1 MSEYMKQF
9 KIQVASKIPGIKFQD
24 KSGGELQLIKDGNVV
39 ATIKDEKDYVTV
51 TIKNNTF
58 KYDKWYTKPEHLA
71 ETIRVYIE
79 RS

>member
-24 KSGGELQLIKDGNVV
+24 KSGELQLIKDGNVV

-71 ETIRVYIE
+71 ETIRVYVE

>member
-24 KSGGELQLIKDGNVV
+24 KSGGELQLIKDGNIV
-39 ATIKDEKDYVTV
+39 AVIKDEKDYVTV

-71 ETIRVYIE
+71 ETIRIYVE

>member
-39 ATIKDEKDYVTV
+39 AVIKDEKDYVTV
-51 TIKNNTF
+51 TIKNNIF

-71 ETIRVYIE
+71 ETIRIYVE

>member
-39 ATIKDEKDYVTV
+39 AVIKDEKDYVTV

-71 ETIRVYIE
+71 ETIKIYVE

>member
-1 MSEYMKQF
+1 MKQF

>member
-1 MSEYMKQF
+1 MKQF

-24 KSGGELQLIKDGNVV
+24 KSGELQLIKDGNVV

-71 ETIRVYIE
+71 ETIRVYVE

>member
-1 MSEYMKQF
+1 MKQF

-24 KSGGELQLIKDGNVV
+24 KSGSELQLIKDGNVV

>member
-1 MSEYMKQF
+1 MKQF

-39 ATIKDEKDYVTV
+39 ATVKDEKDYVTV

-71 ETIRVYIE
+71 ETIRVYVE

>member
-39 ATIKDEKDYVTV
+39 AVIKDEKDYVTV

-71 ETIRVYIE
+71 ETIRIYVE

>member
-39 ATIKDEKDYVTV
+39 ATVKDEKDYVTV

-71 ETIRVYIE
+71 ETIRVYVE

>member
-1 MSEYMKQF
+1 MKQF

-39 ATIKDEKDYVTV
+39 AVIKDEKDYVTV
-51 TIKNNTF
+51 TIKNNIF

-71 ETIRVYIE
+71 ETIRIYVE